1 MKRVRVAP
9 GKFVTISTELAEKAV
24 RVFAT
29 GLTRNQVRDLKA
41 SEPRCATGL
50 MVGSAKPLALTRP
63 KTPVATAVGKIS
75 STAPGFPRRKT
86 ADAPCSMHDADD
98 VGESRTVETVVVAL
112 VPEFRQVRVR
122 DALGHEYALSRR
134 TEGVDLATLQEGQK
148 ITCTVTTT
156 LPRVLK
162 ANVAR

>member
-148 ITCTVTTT
+148 ITCTDTTT

-162 ANVAR
+162 ATVAR